1 MKLVIVEAETSQF
14 SENPTKT
21 WNVNYYV
28 EYAFVECP
36 NELDTEDMTSDE
48 LSEMADNEENGV
60 RWSEQIPTSED
71 LKKGGFQ

>member
-1 MKLVIVEAETSQF
+1 MKLVIVETETSQF

-21 WNVNYYV
+21 WCGEYYV

-36 NELDTEDMTSDE
+36 DEMDTEDMDE

-60 RWSEQIPTSED
+60 RWSKKIPSYED
-71 LKKGGFQ
+71 LKKGGYQ